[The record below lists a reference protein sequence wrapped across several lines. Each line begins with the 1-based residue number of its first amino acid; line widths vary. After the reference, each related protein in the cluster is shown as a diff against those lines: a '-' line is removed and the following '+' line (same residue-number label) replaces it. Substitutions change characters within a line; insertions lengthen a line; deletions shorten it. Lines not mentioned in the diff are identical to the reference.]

1 MVNDRVVDWVA
12 YEAYGSATMGNQAAI
27 GWGCIVQ
34 SSVALS
40 KLGEVKAG

>member
-1 MVNDRVVDWVA
+1 MQLCVMKDKNR
-12 YEAYGSATMGNQAAI
+12 TAI

-34 SSVALS
+34 GSVGLG

>member
-1 MVNDRVVDWVA
+1 MVVQLCVMKDR
-12 YEAYGSATMGNQAAI
+12 SRTAI

-34 SSVALS
+34 GSLGLG